1 MMFMVSV
8 LLCKFY
14 PTLVRYIYYLTVYP
28 VLFILA
34 HFYGVLVF
42 IAFFEIKCMFIFICH
57 SGDFFLT
64 ISLYE
69 GRSLTP
75 TGA

>member
-1 MMFMVSV
+1 MMFKVSV

-28 VLFILA
+28 VLFILP

-42 IAFFEIKCMFIFICH
+42 IAFLFEIKCIFIFNRH

-64 ISLYE
+64 N
-69 GRSLTP
+69 
-75 TGA
+75 

>member
-1 MMFMVSV
+1 MFFYVSLSY
-8 LLCKFY
+8 LLFN
-14 PTLVRYIYYLTVYP
+14 IFFNIFNVYP
-28 VLFILA
+28 VWFLFVSL
-34 HFYGVLVF
+34 YGVLVF
-42 IAFFEIKCMFIFICH
+42 IIFFSVFNGIFIFYCH
-57 SGDFFLT
+57 SGDFFA